1 MADLEGVKV
10 AKNYH
15 LDAPFANQ
23 EGFYVKGANALDW
36 GMKKH
41 MSNIFDAKSG
51 NTVMFAF
58 DHGYFMGS
66 TAGLERL
73 DLIIPK
79 LIPNIDVLMGT
90 RGALRSCVDPAL
102 IGGKG
107 IALRATS
114 GSSMLNDDL
123 SHEVLA
129 VDAAEA
135 CRMNADCLAIQTFVG
150 ADGQLSSLDNLSKA
164 VNLGQQYSI
173 PVMGVVAV
181 GKQMERTDR
190 FFKLATRIV
199 AELGANI
206 VKSYYCDNF
215 EEVVAACPVP
225 IVVAGGK
232 KLPEDEAMTLA
243 YRSIQG
249 GARGLDMGR
258 NIFQSNHPV
267 EMSAAIRKIVHEGFT
282 DKEAYEFYQ
291 DAIHY
296 ARSLTCLLLYYKKA
310 AAEIIFPAAAHFLCL
325 TPCAFCG
332 RDPWTGSRLFY
343 FHTSGCPHLK
353 CIFLHFHHSM
363 EATRSRQP

>member
-107 IALRATS
+107 VALRATS

-190 FFKLATRIV
+190 FFKLATRMV

-215 EEVVAACPVP
+215 EEVTVKAKVARKDSEGKRVKE
-225 IVVAGGK
+225 VVDGK
-232 KLPEDEAMTLA
+232 KVTVYDEVEKTIKKDMPSRLHARREMLKVLYPVTET
-243 YRSIQG
+243 
-249 GARGLDMGR
+249 GAKKKDTQKVDLVDKLFTEIAPKYKGR
-258 NIFQSNHPV
+258 NGGYTRIV
-267 EMSAAIRKIVHEGFT
+267 KIGLRKG
-282 DKEAYEFYQ
+282 DGA
-291 DAIHY
+291 
-296 ARSLTCLLLYYKKA
+296 
-310 AAEIIFPAAAHFLCL
+310 
-325 TPCAFCG
+325 
-332 RDPWTGSRLFY
+332 
-343 FHTSGCPHLK
+343 
-353 CIFLHFHHSM
+353 M
-363 EATRSRQP
+363 EVVLELV